1 MSHDVDVLVVGA
13 GTTGLT
19 LALQAHDHGARVRIV
34 ERRTEPFRASQAT
47 VMHPRTL
54 ELLRPLGVTD
64 ALLARGNTSP
74 SARLHLKTRVVPVSI
89 GQLDLRGTA
98 FRHLLL
104 IRQAEVEAVLAA
116 ALAERGVNVERGT
129 ELVRLARLRHGGAR
143 AVLRNGDSESDE
155 NLLCRYLVGCD
166 GAASLVRRSVGG
178 WLGGDFAEDAVI
190 ADLELGAAKPP
201 AAPVTLEPDV
211 VHVVVG
217 RRGLVLLFD
226 IGERATWRM
235 LATRRSGAVRE
246 PFGRPGPP
254 VPRAELQQMLNE
266 SGLPAHIEKVAWSAQ
281 VRLQHRIASRFSRGP
296 LFIAGDAAH
305 VHSPAGA
312 KGMNAAMHDAVN
324 LGWKLGFAAGAAR
337 RAARPAPRLTTALPG
352 STPRETTTPASP
364 PRPGS
369 VIPDAPLPGSAPRE
383 TPTPAPPPRPGS
395 VIPDASLPGS
405 APRDT
410 TSPPTS
416 TPRPAPLRRSV
427 VPAAALPGSALL
439 ESYARERR
447 PADLAVLRL
456 ARLLHWTEASLNPGA
471 QLGRAVLVPAAAPLL
486 PWLARQRRLTTAGV
500 RMLAQFRLRYPRS
513 VLSVDVQSSLIPVRG
528 GLAKRT
534 LRPGSRVAD
543 TLVRCEGRRVRAH
556 ELMATPGVHIFLQ
569 ADARPMPPRLT
580 GPFVHVHRL
589 DDRPGTG
596 MLVVRPDG
604 YAAVRAPVLDE
615 RHLEAWLRMVGLVDD

>member
-54 ELLRPLGVTD
+54 EVLRPLGVTD

-98 FRHLLL
+98 FGHLLL

-129 ELVRLARLRHGGAR
+129 ELVRLARLRYGGAR
-143 AVLRNGDSESDE
+143 AVLSHGDSESDE

-178 WLGGDFAEDAVI
+178 WLGGDFAEDAVV

-201 AAPVTLEPDV
+201 AAPVTLEPGV
-211 VHVVVG
+211 AHVVVG
-217 RRGLVLLFD
+217 RRGLVVLFD
-226 IGERATWRM
+226 IGDRATWRM

-254 VPRAELQQMLNE
+254 VPRAELQHILDE
-266 SGLPAHIEKVAWSAQ
+266 SGLPAHIETIAWSAQ

-312 KGMNAAMHDAVN
+312 KGMNAGMHDAVN

-352 STPRETTTPASP
+352 STPRDATSTPRDTTSTARDMTST

-369 VIPDAPLPGSAPRE
+369 VIPDATLPGSTPRDATS
-383 TPTPAPPPRPGS
+383 TPRDATSTARDATPRPAPP
-395 VIPDASLPGS
+395 
-405 APRDT
+405 
-410 TSPPTS
+410 
-416 TPRPAPLRRSV
+416 PRPAPLRRSV
-427 VPAAALPGSALL
+427 VPAAALPGSPLL

-456 ARLLHWTEASLNPGA
+456 ARLLHWTEASLNPLA

-500 RMLAQFRLRYPRS
+500 RTLAQFRLRYPRS
-513 VLSVDVQSSLIPVRG
+513 VLSVDVQASLIRVRG
-528 GLAKRT
+528 GLARRG

-569 ADARPMPPRLT
+569 ADARPMPPRFT

-604 YAAVRAPVLDE
+604 HAAVRAPVLDE
-615 RHLEAWLRMVGLVDD
+615 LHLEAWLRMVGLVDD